1 MEFNF
6 DPQDTTFPLLNLDD
20 LDLLELGYDTPSPSS
35 SDCSH
40 LDSPS
45 TSPVNSPTS
54 SLSPAPSSECSSPSS
69 SPKASRHRT
78 RCRTPQC
85 LKKEHA
91 SILRRNERERNRVK
105 LVSDGF
111 ATLRKHIPTTPA
123 NKKLSKVETL
133 RTAIEYIKH
142 LQRVLNESNRLERET
157 RLLRQVGWLQG
168 TYDLQVTTTFVIL
181 YLHLW
186 NLLSSK
192 ECKKLREDEKNER
205 LANAAGFRSARSVFS
220 CVGIHL
226 QNDHWRTPQSLSWWQ
241 AIKTC

>member
-6 DPQDTTFPLLNLDD
+6 DPQDITFPLPHLGD

-40 LDSPS
+40 FDSAS
-45 TSPVNSPTS
+45 TSPVNSPAS
-54 SLSPAPSSECSSPSS
+54 SLSPTPNSEYSSPSS
-69 SPKASRHRT
+69 SPKASRHRA

-123 NKKLSKVETL
+123 NKKMSKVETL

-157 RLLRQVGWLQG
+157 RLLRQVGWFQEA
-168 TYDLQVTTTFVIL
+168 YDLQVTTTFL
-181 YLHLW
+181 MFYLHFC

-192 ECKKLREDEKNER
+192 ECKK
-205 LANAAGFRSARSVFS
+205 
-220 CVGIHL
+220 
-226 QNDHWRTPQSLSWWQ
+226 
-241 AIKTC
+241 

>member
-111 ATLRKHIPTTPA
+111 AALRKHIPTTPA

-168 TYDLQVTTTFVIL
+168 TYDLQALSRGNVATAQQLSTYLMSLPEIAPYPSPVPFV
-181 YLHLW
+181 
-186 NLLSSK
+186 N
-192 ECKKLREDEKNER
+192 N
-205 LANAAGFRSARSVFS
+205 SV
-220 CVGIHL
+220 
-226 QNDHWRTPQSLSWWQ
+226 SLSN
-241 AIKTC
+241 IYGHVN

>member
-6 DPQDTTFPLLNLDD
+6 DPQDNTFPLLNLDD

-111 ATLRKHIPTTPA
+111 AALRKHIPTTPA

-168 TYDLQVTTTFVIL
+168 TYDLQALSRGNVATAQQLSTYLMSLPEIAPYPSPVPFV
-181 YLHLW
+181 
-186 NLLSSK
+186 N
-192 ECKKLREDEKNER
+192 N
-205 LANAAGFRSARSVFS
+205 SV
-220 CVGIHL
+220 
-226 QNDHWRTPQSLSWWQ
+226 SLSN
-241 AIKTC
+241 IYGHVN